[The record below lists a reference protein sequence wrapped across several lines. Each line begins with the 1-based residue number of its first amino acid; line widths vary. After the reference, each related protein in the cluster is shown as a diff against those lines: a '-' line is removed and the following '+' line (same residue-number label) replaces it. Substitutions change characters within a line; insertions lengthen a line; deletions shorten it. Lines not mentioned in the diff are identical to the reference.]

1 MFISAWIWR
10 QYNVLDWHCPS
21 REGLAEGWAV
31 AWVGLVRGGQP
42 DLDSWFQPLGWRR
55 EGVSRGLPKPEA
67 LLPRLPFDEILFIS
81 SDEDSDLEV
90 GTREA
95 WAPGPANSCRL
106 PGPSMSPLPQVSG
119 GCQLSLCRGL
129 CPWQD
134 RALAGLLPGSQ
145 HPGVSLAAHRSRSPH
160 LLIITHGT

>member
-10 QYNVLDWHCPS
+10 QYNVVDWHCPS

-31 AWVGLVRGGQP
+31 ARIGLVRGGQP
-42 DLDSWFQPLGWRR
+42 DLDRWFQPSGWRR
-55 EGVSRGLPKPEA
+55 EGVSRGPPKPEA
-67 LLPRLPFDEILFIS
+67 LLPRLPLDEILFVS

-95 WAPGPANSCRL
+95 WAPGPAKLQVARAL
-106 PGPSMSPLPQVSG
+106 HEPSSPSSG
-119 GCQLSLCRGL
+119 GCQPSLCRGL
-129 CPWQD
+129 CPWQN

-160 LLIITHGT
+160 PPIITHGT